1 MCYDRAVTTATV
13 DIATL
18 IEQIPGVN
26 GGKPFV
32 SSAGVSVHQIS
43 ILFNQG
49 STAEEIV
56 TRYEGLTL
64 AGVYAA
70 LAHYFANRDQIEAE
84 IDEQDAI
91 AAEMMAQNPQGRHAY
106 GWRIE
111 R

>member
-1 MCYDRAVTTATV
+1 MTAAPV
-13 DIATL
+13 EISTL
-18 IEQIPGVN
+18 IETIPGVN

-32 SSAGVSVHQIS
+32 SSAGVSVHRVS
-43 ILFNQG
+43 ILFHEG
-49 STAEEIV
+49 ATPEEIV
-56 TRYEGLTL
+56 GRYEGLTL

-91 AAEMMAQNPQGRHAY
+91 AAEMMAQNPHGRLAH
-106 GWRIE
+106 GWRID